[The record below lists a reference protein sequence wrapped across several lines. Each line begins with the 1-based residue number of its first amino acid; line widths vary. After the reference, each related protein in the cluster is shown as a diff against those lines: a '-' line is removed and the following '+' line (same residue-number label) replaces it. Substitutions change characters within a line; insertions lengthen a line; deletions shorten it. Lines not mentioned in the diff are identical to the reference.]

1 MVVVSLSIPQELV
14 ADLDSFARE
23 AGFASRS
30 ETIRYAIR
38 NFLAQSAMES
48 KLADR
53 VIATLTLIYDKLA
66 EKQSLSKLEHSY
78 ESLIKTLLHIHLDER
93 NCLEVMVVEGQGE
106 EIVELLKRLRSLKGM
121 KQVKLS
127 TTAPT

>member
-1 MVVVSLSIPQELV
+1 MVVVSLSIPRELV
-14 ADLDSFARE
+14 ADLDFFARE

-38 NFLAQSAMES
+38 DFLAQIKMEP

-53 VIATLTLIYDKLA
+53 VIATLTLICDKLA
-66 EKQSLSKLEHSY
+66 EKQSLSKVEHNY
-78 ESLIKTLLHIHLDER
+78 ESLIKTLLHIHLDEK
-93 NCLEVMVVEGQGE
+93 NCLEVMVVEGPRE

-127 TTAPT
+127 TTAST

>member
-1 MVVVSLSIPQELV
+1 MVVVSLSIPPELI

-23 AGFASRS
+23 TGFASRS

-38 NFLAQSAMES
+38 DFLAQSAMES

-53 VIATLTLIYDKLA
+53 VIATLTLIYDKSA
-66 EKQSLSKLEHSY
+66 EKQSLSKLEHDY
-78 ESLIKTLLHIHLDER
+78 ESLIKTLLHIHLDDR
-93 NCLEVMVVEGQGE
+93 NCLEVMVVEGPGR
-106 EIVELLKRLRSLKGM
+106 EIVELVKKLRSLKGM
-121 KQVKLS
+121 KQAKLS

>member
-1 MVVVSLSIPQELV
+1 MVVVSLSIPRELV
-14 ADLDSFARE
+14 ADLDSLARE

-48 KLADR
+48 KLADM

-93 NCLEVMVVEGQGE
+93 NCLEVMVVEGPGE
-106 EIVELLKRLRSLKGM
+106 EIVELLKKLRSLKGM